1 MSHSKALYFRLL
13 KYVRPYRWQFSVAIF
28 GMVLFAATEPAL
40 PALMQPMLDG
50 SFIEKDET
58 MITLVPILLVLLYLV
73 RGIASFTT
81 TVGLNW
87 VSNKVIMDLRSEMFQ
102 RLLTLSNGYYDEHPT
117 GTTLSKLTFD
127 VNLVAGAST
136 EVLIILVRD
145 SLSILGLLAWMF
157 YIDWQ
162 LSLIIFLTAPIIIL
176 IVRSIS
182 ARLRHLNHSLQDHMG
197 SITQILEESITGQR
211 VIKIFGGEAYETER
225 FHQAINRVRTFT
237 MKSITT
243 AAINSP
249 VVQLVT
255 VSALAAIVYIASIQ
269 SAQDEITVGEFIS
282 FFSAMAMLIT
292 PIKRLTGMNEVL
304 QRGLA
309 AAESVFSLIDQQAEV
324 DPKQPVPLRQASLIE
339 FNQLSL
345 RYPGSDNPALNNIQL
360 TIQPNE
366 SVALVGPSG
375 SGKSTLVNLL
385 PLFYRPSEGEIR
397 IDQVNILSLSLR
409 ELRSHIA
416 LVSQDVTLFNDTVA
430 ANIAYGAMADA
441 TPEQI
446 REVARKA
453 HALEFIEK
461 LPEGFEA
468 MIGERGTR
476 LSGGQ
481 RQRIAIARALLKD
494 APILIL
500 DEATSALDSH
510 SEKQIQLALDELV
523 QGRTTLMI
531 AHRLS
536 TIAKADR
543 IIVMDEGCIV
553 EQGTHESLYPQK
565 GVYTHLYDLQFKVE
579 PDRIDVTSGSMNG

>member
-1 MSHSKALYFRLL
+1 MIKSKENYLRLL
-13 KYVRPYRWQFSVAIF
+13 QYVKPYKTRFSFAIL
-28 GMVLFAATEPAL
+28 GMVIFAATEPAL

-58 MITLVPILLVLLYLV
+58 MIVLVPILLVLLYLV
-73 RGIASFTT
+73 RGIASFVT
-81 TVGLNW
+81 TVGLSW
-87 VSNKVIMDLRSEMFQ
+87 VSNKVIMELRSEMFQ
-102 RLLTLSNGYYDEHPT
+102 RLLTLPNHYYDNHPT
-117 GTTLSKLTFD
+117 GIILSKLTYD
-127 VNLVAGAST
+127 VNQVAGAAT
-136 EVLIILVRD
+136 DALIILIRD
-145 SLSILGLLAWMF
+145 TLAILGLLAWMF
-157 YIDWQ
+157 YIDWK
-162 LSLIIFLTAPIIIL
+162 LSLIIFLTAPIIIA

-182 ARLRHLNHSLQDHMG
+182 SRLRRLNHSLQDQMG
-197 SITQILEESITGQR
+197 EITQILEESITGQR
-211 VIKIFGGEAYETER
+211 VVKIFGGEQYETDR
-225 FHQAINRVRTFT
+225 FHHTINRVRTVT
-237 MKSITT
+237 MKTVTT

-249 VVQLVT
+249 IVQFIT
-255 VSALAAIVYIASIQ
+255 VSALAAVVYIASVQ
-269 SAQDEITVGEFIS
+269 SANNEITAGEFIS

-292 PIKRLTGMNEVL
+292 PVKRLTSINEIL

-309 AAESVFSLIDQQAEV
+309 AAESVFELVDQKPEIE
-324 DPKQPVPLRQASLIE
+324 PLQPTTIERLETIE
-339 FNQLSL
+339 FNQISL
-345 RYPGSDNPALNNIQL
+345 QYPGNEQHALHNIQL
-360 TIQPNE
+360 TIAPHE
-366 SVALVGPSG
+366 TVALVGPSG

-385 PLFYRPSEGEIR
+385 PLFYQPTNGSIHIGGTDITK
-397 IDQVNILSLSLR
+397 LSLR

-416 LVSQDVTLFNDTVA
+416 LVSQDVTLFNDTIA
-430 ANIAYGAMADA
+430 ANIAYGAMTNA

-446 REVARKA
+446 QDAAEKA

-461 LPEGFEA
+461 LPEGFNT

-523 QGRTTLMI
+523 KGRTTLMI

-543 IIVMDEGCIV
+543 VIVMDEGEIV
-553 EQGTHESLYPQK
+553 EEGAHDSLYSQ
-565 GVYTHLYDLQFKVE
+565 GGIYTHLYDLQFQE
-579 PDRIDVTSGSMNG
+579 G

>member
-1 MSHSKALYFRLL
+1 MRQSKEHYLRLL
-13 KYVRPYRWQFSVAIF
+13 KYVRPYRGQFSLAIL
-28 GMVLFAATEPAL
+28 GMVVFAATEPAL

-58 MITLVPILLVLLYLV
+58 MIVLVPILLILLYLV

-87 VSNKVIMDLRSEMFQ
+87 VSNRVIMDLRTEMFQ
-102 RLLTLSNGYYDEHPT
+102 RLLNLPNNYYDSHPT
-117 GTTLSKLTFD
+117 GTTISKLTYD
-127 VNLVAGAST
+127 VNQVAGAST

-157 YIDWQ
+157 YIDWK
-162 LSLIIFLTAPIIIL
+162 LSLIIFLTAPIIVM

-182 ARLRHLNHSLQDHMG
+182 SRLRRLNHSLQDHMG
-197 SITQILEESITGQR
+197 SITQILEEAITGQR
-211 VIKIFGGEAYETER
+211 VIKIFGGEKYENDR
-225 FHQAINRVRTFT
+225 FHYAINQVRTFT
-237 MKSITT
+237 MKTITT

-249 VVQLVT
+249 VVQLITVT
-255 VSALAAIVYIASIQ
+255 ALAAVVYIASVQ
-269 SAQDEITVGEFIS
+269 SANNEITVGEFIS

-292 PIKRLTGMNEVL
+292 PVKRLTGINEIL
-304 QRGLA
+304 QKGLA
-309 AAESVFSLIDQQAEV
+309 AAESVFELVDQVPEASPQSPIALSEV
-324 DPKQPVPLRQASLIE
+324 QQIE
-339 FNQLSL
+339 FNNLSL
-345 RYPGSDNPALNNIQL
+345 KYSGNDSNSLHQIQL
-360 TIQPNE
+360 TIAPNE
-366 SVALVGPSG
+366 TLALVGQSG

-385 PLFYRPSEGEIR
+385 PLFYRPTEGEIR
-397 IDQVNILSLSLR
+397 IGNTDITNLSLG
-409 ELRSHIA
+409 ELRKNIA

-430 ANIAYGAMADA
+430 ANIAYGSLSGTTIDQVRQAA
-441 TPEQI
+441 E
-446 REVARKA
+446 KA

-461 LPEGFEA
+461 LPQGFETI
-468 MIGERGTR
+468 IGERGTR

-510 SEKQIQLALDELV
+510 SEKQIQMALDELV
-523 QGRTTLMI
+523 KNRTTLMI

-543 IIVMDEGCIV
+543 IIVMDEGKIV
-553 EQGTHESLYPQK
+553 EEGTHESLYRLD
-565 GVYTHLYDLQFKVE
+565 GVYTHLYDLQFQE
-579 PDRIDVTSGSMNG
+579 TS

>member
-1 MSHSKALYFRLL
+1 MNNTKALYLRLL
-13 KYVRPYRWQFSVAIF
+13 KYVKPYRWQFSVAII
-28 GMVLFAATEPAL
+28 GMVVFAATEPAL

-58 MITLVPILLVLLYLV
+58 MIVLVPILLVLLYLV

-87 VSNKVIMDLRSEMFQ
+87 VSNKVIMDLRHQMFKH
-102 RLLTLSNGYYDEHPT
+102 LLSLPNDYYDSHPT
-117 GTTLSKLTFD
+117 GTTISKLTYD
-127 VNLVAGAST
+127 VNLVAGAAT
-136 EVLIILVRD
+136 DVLIILVKD
-145 SLSILGLLAWMF
+145 SLSIIGLLAWMF
-157 YIDWQ
+157 YIDWK
-162 LSLIIFLTAPIIIL
+162 LSLIIFLTAPIIVL

-182 ARLRHLNHSLQDHMG
+182 GRLRRLNRSLQGHMG
-197 SITQILEESITGQR
+197 SITQVLEESVTGQR
-211 VIKIFGGEAYETER
+211 VIKIFGGEQYETDR
-225 FHQAINRVRTFT
+225 FQYAINQVRTYT
-237 MKSITT
+237 MKTVTT

-249 VVQLVT
+249 VVQLIT

-269 SAQDEITVGEFIS
+269 SAHNEITVGEFIS
-282 FFSAMAMLIT
+282 FFSAMAMLIS
-292 PIKRLTGMNEVL
+292 PIKRLTGINEIL

-309 AAESVFSLIDQQAEV
+309 AAESVFALIDQQPEI
-324 DPKQPVPLRQASLIE
+324 DPAQPTTLKQASNIE
-339 FNQLSL
+339 FDHLTL
-345 RYPGSDNPALNNIQL
+345 RYPGNDSDALHNIQL

-366 SVALVGPSG
+366 TVALVGPSG

-385 PLFYRPSEGEIR
+385 PLFYRPTEGTIR
-397 IDQVNILSLSLR
+397 INQIDILELSLKD
-409 ELRSHIA
+409 LRSHIA

-430 ANIAYGAMADA
+430 ANIAYGAMSHA
-441 TPEQI
+441 TPEQV
-446 REVARKA
+446 RDAAEKA

-461 LPEGFEA
+461 LPGGFESL
-468 MIGERGTR
+468 IGERGTR

-523 QGRTTLMI
+523 KGRTTLMI

-543 IIVMDEGCIV
+543 IIVMDEGEIV
-553 EQGTHESLYPQK
+553 EEGTHDSLYAE
-565 GVYTHLYDLQFKVE
+565 GGIYTHLYDLQFQE
-579 PDRIDVTSGSMNG
+579 S

>member
-1 MSHSKALYFRLL
+1 MIKSKENYLRLL
-13 KYVRPYRWQFSVAIF
+13 QYVKPYKTRFSFAIL
-28 GMVLFAATEPAL
+28 GMVIFAATEPAL

-58 MITLVPILLVLLYLV
+58 MIVLVPILLVLLYLV
-73 RGIASFTT
+73 RGIASFVT
-81 TVGLNW
+81 TVGLSW

-102 RLLTLSNGYYDEHPT
+102 RLLTLPNHYYDNHPT
-117 GTTLSKLTFD
+117 GIILSKLTYD
-127 VNLVAGAST
+127 VNQVAGAAT
-136 EVLIILVRD
+136 DALIILIRD
-145 SLSILGLLAWMF
+145 TLAILGLLAWMF
-157 YIDWQ
+157 YIDWK
-162 LSLIIFLTAPIIIL
+162 LSLIIFLTAPIIIA

-182 ARLRHLNHSLQDHMG
+182 SRLRRLNHSLQDQMG
-197 SITQILEESITGQR
+197 EITQILEESITGQR
-211 VIKIFGGEAYETER
+211 VVKIFGGEQYETDR
-225 FHQAINRVRTFT
+225 FHHTINRVRTVT
-237 MKSITT
+237 MKTVTT

-249 VVQLVT
+249 IVQFIT
-255 VSALAAIVYIASIQ
+255 VSALAAVVYIASVQ
-269 SAQDEITVGEFIS
+269 SANNEITAGEFIS

-292 PIKRLTGMNEVL
+292 PVKRLTSINEIL

-309 AAESVFSLIDQQAEV
+309 AAESVFELVDQKPEIE
-324 DPKQPVPLRQASLIE
+324 PLQPTTIERLETIE
-339 FNQLSL
+339 FNQISL
-345 RYPGSDNPALNNIQL
+345 QYPGNEQHALHNIQL
-360 TIQPNE
+360 TIAPHE
-366 SVALVGPSG
+366 TVALVGPSG

-385 PLFYRPSEGEIR
+385 PLFYQPTNGSIHIGGTDITK
-397 IDQVNILSLSLR
+397 LSLR

-416 LVSQDVTLFNDTVA
+416 LVSQDVTLFNDTIA
-430 ANIAYGAMADA
+430 ANIAYGAMTNA

-446 REVARKA
+446 QDAAEKA

-461 LPEGFEA
+461 LPEGFNT

-523 QGRTTLMI
+523 KGRTTLMI

-543 IIVMDEGCIV
+543 VIVMDEGEIV
-553 EQGTHESLYPQK
+553 EEGAHDSLYSQ
-565 GVYTHLYDLQFKVE
+565 GGIYTHLYDLQFQE
-579 PDRIDVTSGSMNG
+579 G